1 MGTIGYMMI
10 EHQSALKRGDTSTFN
25 PGPDERIE
33 AGDVLVALG
42 PIHALDRIEKATQ

>member
-1 MGTIGYMMI
+1 V
-10 EHQSALKRGDTSTFN
+10 ALKRGSQSTFN

-42 PIHALDRIEKATQ
+42 PINALENIERATQ